1 MSRLAQGLTR
11 TPFYV
16 LTGGLAVIFLY
27 PIIWT
32 AISSVSAQPGSN
44 QVSGFGL
51 GNYETVLNYQ
61 AGLWTYLGNSLV
73 ISATAVVVTLV
84 ASTFGGYAF
93 ARFSFPGKNVLFLLT
108 LAILMVP
115 YATLL
120 IPLMTWLK
128 AIHLNNSLIGVGLV
142 LAVFQLPFAT
152 FMMRISFEAV
162 PKEMEEAALVDGCG
176 SFGALRRV
184 LLFAVKP
191 GLITVGLF
199 AFLAAWN
206 DFMVPLFLVGGDN
219 QPLPLAMVNM
229 RQQVMGVIDY
239 GATQA
244 GVVILTVPCIFLFLV
259 LQRHYVN
266 GFMSGALKG

>member
-44 QVSGFGL
+44 QVSGFGF
-51 GNYETVLNYQ
+51 GNYETVVNYQ

-184 LLFAVKP
+184 LAGWTGPEVDFNAVFPRGRVMSPK
-191 GLITVGLF
+191 VR
-199 AFLAAWN
+199 AFV
-206 DFMVPLFLVGGDN
+206 DFLVERLSTN
-219 QPLPLAMVNM
+219 A
-229 RQQVMGVIDY
+229 DY
-239 GATQA
+239 MMMHCPARCPHEAAAEKATMEEA
-244 GVVILTVPCIFLFLV
+244 SVREGKRILEEV
-259 LQRHYVN
+259 
-266 GFMSGALKG
+266 AA